1 MIDTVSRRAEK
12 VDVRAMNL
20 FLHFVGVDPRAKASA
35 CTETTRPT
43 LRNYLRMG
51 GGNLRFQPGWRKPLD
66 GAGEDTMLGLSLSRK
81 MEAMTRLAEKRQ
93 FTPRHNTPSD
103 KLLKPL

>member
-1 MIDTVSRRAEK
+1 MKHPRARYSDQLPYVIDTVSRRAEK
-12 VDVRAMNL
+12 GDVRAMNL

-51 GGNLRFQPGWRKPLD
+51 GGNLRFQPGWRKRWT
-66 GAGEDTMLGLSLSRK
+66 AQE
-81 MEAMTRLAEKRQ
+81 EIQ
-93 FTPRHNTPSD
+93 C
-103 KLLKPL
+103 